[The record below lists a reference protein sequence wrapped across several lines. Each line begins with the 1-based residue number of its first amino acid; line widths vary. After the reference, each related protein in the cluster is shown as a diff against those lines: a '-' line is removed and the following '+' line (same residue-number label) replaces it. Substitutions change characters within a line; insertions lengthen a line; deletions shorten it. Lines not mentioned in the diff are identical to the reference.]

1 MQKGICQYEH
11 ERVDP
16 AHVPHVWPVVEG
28 FIASALDH
36 SKGDYTLDQVKTLVA
51 MGNWTLLVAV
61 DDNGVQGAA
70 TVDFFNRPNDRV
82 AFVTSI
88 GGRLVSS
95 PDSVEQL
102 KNLLGSLGATCI
114 EGAARESIARLW
126 SRYGF
131 EEKYRIVGVKI

>member
-1 MQKGICQYEH
+1 MNI

-16 AHVPHVWPVVEG
+16 AHVHHVWPVVEG

-102 KNLLGSLGATCI
+102 KKLLGSFGATCI

-131 EEKYRIVGVKI
+131 EEKYRIVGVRI

>member
-1 MQKGICQYEH
+1 MII

-16 AHVPHVWPVVEG
+16 AHVHHVWAAVEG

-36 SKGDYTLDQVKTLVA
+36 SKGDYTLEQVKTLVA

-102 KNLLGSLGATCI
+102 KKLLGSFGATCI

-131 EEKYRIVGVKI
+131 EEKYRIVGVRI

>member
-1 MQKGICQYEH
+1 MII

-16 AHVPHVWPVVEG
+16 AHVHHVWVAVEG

-36 SKGDYTLDQVKTLVA
+36 SKGDYTLEQVKTLVA

-102 KNLLGSLGATCI
+102 KKLLGSFGATCI

-131 EEKYRIVGVKI
+131 EEKYRIVGVRI